1 MSATQRM
8 TYQKTKSPKP
18 PIPAASGPRRLGRPP
33 GVPNAINRD
42 VREMMFE
49 ALNRV
54 GGAKYLAQ
62 RAIDT
67 PASFMALLGKIMP
80 SVVVGAEG
88 SNISLHLIAAAAV
101 SQQILEARLE
111 PGPQQLEST
120 AIDLAKQPTE

>member
-1 MSATQRM
+1 M
-8 TYQKTKSPKP
+8 
-18 PIPAASGPRRLGRPP
+18 I
-33 GVPNAINRD
+33 
-42 VREMMFE
+42 FE

-54 GGAKYLAQ
+54 GGARYLAQ

-67 PASFMALLGKIMP
+67 PASFMSLLAKVLPTQI
-80 SVVVGAEG
+80 VGGEG

-111 PGPQQLEST
+111 PGPQQLEAT